1 MKLTRRDFGR
11 LSAGLPLAASLSSNS
26 NPDVVVVGAGVAGM
40 AAARVL
46 QDGGRRV
53 QVVEAAPRVGGRCYT
68 DTASFG
74 LPFDQGAMWLRK
86 ADFNPLYGFARLF
99 RFNTA
104 LPQPKEVLFA
114 GGRRL
119 PTQENDAYERAYDAY
134 SIALAEAAEA
144 EEDRAASAL
153 PATQFVFLPDGDRA
167 WLPTVASQIG
177 PLDMGIDLEQLSV
190 KDWFNRDE
198 AEPARL
204 VREGMGT
211 LAARLAD
218 GLQISVGT
226 MVNRVSMLRGGVV
239 EVATSKGALR
249 TRAVIITASVGVLS
263 AGSIAIEP
271 GLPLSLQ
278 SALNGLQMGS
288 TLKIAFALAGSN
300 PATAFPSN
308 SVLLS
313 RVDDQRAAEFL
324 VRPFGLPMAVCSVG
338 GSLALDLESR
348 SEQVHHDFAAEQ
360 LRAMLGSSADKG
372 VTARASTS
380 WGRNPLVLGSV
391 ASAKPGRMSAREALR
406 DPLHDSIF
414 LAGEAMGEKAVQ
426 TVHGA
431 YDSGRATA
439 RRVLS
444 YLKRKGSA

>member
-1 MKLTRRDFGR
+1 MKLTRRDLGR
-11 LSAGLPLAASLSSNS
+11 LSVGLPLAARLPFNS
-26 NPDVVVVGAGVAGM
+26 NPDVVVIGAGVAGM

-53 QVVEAAPRVGGRCYT
+53 QIVEAAPRVGGRCYT

-144 EEDRAASAL
+144 EEDRAAGAL
-153 PATQFVFLPDGDRA
+153 PATQFVFLPEGVRA

-177 PLDMGIDLEQLSV
+177 PLDMGVDLDQLSV

-204 VREGMGT
+204 VREGVGT
-211 LAARLAD
+211 LASRLAD
-218 GLQISVGT
+218 GLPISVGT
-226 MVNRVSMLRGGVV
+226 MVDRVSMLRGGVV
-239 EVATSKGALR
+239 DVATSKGTLR
-249 TRAVIITASVGVLS
+249 SRAVIITVSIGVLA
-263 AGSIAIEP
+263 AGSIAIAP
-271 GLPLSLQ
+271 GLPLALQ

-288 TLKIAFALAGSN
+288 TLKIGFGLAGSN

-324 VRPFGLPMAVCSVG
+324 VRPFGLPMAVCTVG
-338 GSLALDLESR
+338 GALALDLESR
-348 SEQVHHDFAAEQ
+348 SEQVHYEFAAEQ
-360 LRAMLGSSADKG
+360 LRAMLGSAADKG

-391 ASAKPGRMSAREALR
+391 ASAKPGRMSARDVLR

-444 YLKRKGSA
+444 YLKRKDSA